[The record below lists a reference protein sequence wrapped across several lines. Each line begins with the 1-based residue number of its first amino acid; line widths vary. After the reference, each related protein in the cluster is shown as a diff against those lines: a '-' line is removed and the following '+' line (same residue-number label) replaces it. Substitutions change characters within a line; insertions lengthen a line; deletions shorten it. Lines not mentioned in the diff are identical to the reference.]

1 MKSNILIR
9 GFKVIE
15 TLASLGPANI
25 EKIYEETKLSKSAIY
40 RILCILEDLKY
51 VSRHRHSAEDIW
63 RLDFK
68 LLKISSSIISRLD
81 LRNEIRD
88 ILVKLSNET
97 NEIVQLG
104 VLHNGKVLIQEVIK
118 RPRGLINVANIGDEI
133 DINISAAAL
142 AIAAYLDEKEQ
153 DLLLENKKFKKY
165 TKTTLTNIDDIKN
178 ELKKIRKIG
187 YSLDDQN
194 FAIGHRCIGAPI
206 FDFTKKVIAGIN
218 ISGHISTFGDN
229 RIGELARIVKNYALE
244 ASERM
249 GFVTD

>member
-9 GFKVIE
+9 GIKVIE
-15 TLASLGPANI
+15 TLASLGPVNI
-25 EKIYEETKLSKSAIY
+25 EKIYEETKISRSAIY

-51 VSRHRHSAEDIW
+51 ISRHRHNAEDIW

-68 LLKISSSIISRLD
+68 LLKISGSILSRLD

-88 ILVKLSNET
+88 ILVRLSNET

-104 VLHNGKVLIQEVIK
+104 VLHNGKVLLQEVIK
-118 RPRGLINVANIGDEI
+118 RPKGLINVANIGEEI
-133 DINISAAAL
+133 DLNISAAGMAM
-142 AIAAYLDEKEQ
+142 AAYLEEKEQ
-153 DLLLENKKFKKY
+153 DLLLENRKFQKY
-165 TKTTLTNIDDIKN
+165 TDNTLTNIDDIKK
-178 ELKKIRKIG
+178 ELKKIRKNG

-218 ISGHISTFGDN
+218 ISGHISTFGDE
-229 RIGELARIVKNYALE
+229 RIEQLAQTVKKYALE

-249 GFVTD
+249 GFVND